1 MARIRSLKPEAFESE
16 TLALV
21 SVYAERTFYGMS
33 TQADDRGR
41 LADKPAVLNGK
52 LWAVRSEHEP
62 HSAKDLE
69 AELEQLESVELI
81 CRYLG
86 CDGKR
91 YLHLVTWD
99 DHQRVDKP
107 GKPRT
112 PRCPTHQVGD
122 ECGKH
127 GSDPCP
133 PPPPAHKP
141 DGPREDSRESR
152 EGVANPP
159 EGSRDVDSRES
170 GTNRAPAVS
179 EADVVADE
187 TADHDAP
194 EATILDLTVRLP
206 DQRKSAEE
214 QNSRESSRDSR
225 EPSRLDLGP
234 RTEDLGTTTPPSA
247 GPDEPGDGFLLDSP
261 PAPQSKK
268 PRKSKKKPDRTALDD
283 EADVL
288 TNGYWDRYSKTTA
301 QSWISIR
308 QIVLGAL
315 KNCPDQRDDIARAL
329 DALGRASKPVTA
341 PSLTWALG
349 EVRQQRG
356 QRTGTDG
363 KYAPGSGSQVPPRD
377 SYNAKDYI

>member
-81 CRYLG
+81 CRYVG

-112 PRCPTHQVGD
+112 PRCPVHQVGD

-127 GSDPCP
+127 GSAPCP

-141 DGPREDSRESR
+141 DGPREDSRHSR
-152 EGVANPP
+152 EGLANPP

-170 GTNRAPAVS
+170 GTNRAPVVS
-179 EADVVADE
+179 EADDQAEE
-187 TADHDAP
+187 TAEDGTQDAIVVVL
-194 EATILDLTVRLP
+194 ADRFR
-206 DQRKSAEE
+206 DQQEQAGT
-214 QNSRESSRDSR
+214 QNSRESSRESR

-247 GPDEPGDGFLLDSP
+247 GPDEPGGEGFLLDSP
-261 PAPQSKK
+261 PKTQAKK
-268 PRKSKKKPDRTALDD
+268 PRKSKRKPDRTALDD

-288 TNGYWDRYSKTTA
+288 TNGFWDRYSKTTA
-301 QSWISIR
+301 QSWIAIR

-315 KNCPDQRDDIARAL
+315 KNAPEQRDNIARAL
-329 DALGRASKPVTA
+329 DALGRAGKPITA

-349 EVRQQRG
+349 EVRQGRG
-356 QRTGTDG
+356 LKSTGTAG
-363 KYAPGSGSQVPPRD
+363 HQPYANPADQSVYD
-377 SYNAKDYI
+377 EDL

>member
-21 SVYAERTFYGMS
+21 TVYAERTFYGMS

-69 AELEQLESVELI
+69 SELQQLEAVGLI

-86 CDGKR
+86 CDGKH
-91 YLHLVTWD
+91 YVHLVTWD

-112 PRCPTHQVGD
+112 PRCPTHQTGD

-127 GSDPCP
+127 GHAPCP
-133 PPPPAHKP
+133 PSPPERKS
-141 DGPREDSRESR
+141 DGSREPSRESR
-152 EGVANPP
+152 ESLGNPR
-159 EGSRDVDSRES
+159 EGSRDLESRGS
-170 GTNRAPAVS
+170 GTNRASAAVEPES
-179 EADVVADE
+179 AADGDAAD
-187 TADHDAP
+187 TAAD
-194 EATILDLTVRLP
+194 ATIVVLADRLR
-206 DQRKSAEE
+206 DQQKQAEDE
-214 QNSRESSRDSR
+214 DSPESSRDSR
-225 EPSRLDLGP
+225 ESSRLDLGP
-234 RTEDLGTTTPPSA
+234 RKKDLGTIPPSA
-247 GPDEPGDGFLLDSP
+247 GPDEPGATGFLLDVP
-261 PAPQSKK
+261 PEPQAKK
-268 PRKSKKKPDRTALDD
+268 TRKSKKKPDRTPLDD

-308 QIVLGAL
+308 QIVLVAL
-315 KNCPDQRDDIARAL
+315 RNASEQRNDIARAL
-329 DALGRASKPVTA
+329 DALGRDGRPVTQNT
-341 PSLTWALG
+341 LTFALK
-349 EVRQQRG
+349 EVRERRG
-356 QRTGTDG
+356 QQQTGTDG
-363 KYAPGSGSQVPPRD
+363 PFNFGPLDNVNSLWEGRR
-377 SYNAKDYI
+377 